1 MENIQTAIITL
12 TATDVDFV
20 GCGGDQ
26 PMYVAMKKSAQAKIL
41 GPCFRHRRARM
52 CSTNRKIVAMET
64 SITHTAKNDSQVEAK
79 DGLMGPPRRV
89 RKQSDNGGI
98 MA

>member
-12 TATDVDFV
+12 TATDVDFI
-20 GCGGDQ
+20 GCGGDR
-26 PMYVAMKKSAQAKIL
+26 PMYVAMKKSVQAKIL
-41 GPCFRHRRARM
+41 GPCFPHWRARI
-52 CSTNRKIVAMET
+52 CSTNRKIVAMKT
-64 SITHTAKNDSQVEAK
+64 SIMYTAKNDSQVEAK

-89 RKQSDNGGI
+89 RKQSDNCGI